1 MTRLLRDGVS
11 AEEAADI
18 YEAWLLGERPAK
30 GAAVSSGPVLC
41 LTGSVPAAGNAEP
54 FGEAADV
61 RTALD
66 EARTKGALRNFR
78 DWRRMPA
85 GAAACSSSAR
95 GGGGLF
101 FFGGT
106 APFSCRSVACAGR
119 RGGAPF
125 PGHS

>member
-66 EARTKGALRNFR
+66 EARTK
-78 DWRRMPA
+78 
-85 GAAACSSSAR
+85 AAYAR

-106 APFSCRSVACAGR
+106 APFPCRSVACAGR
-119 RGGAPF
+119 GGGAPF
-125 PGHS
+125 SGHS